1 MNYLMALLVLREN
14 WIAMRTCCTTT
25 AKENEMN
32 GQKDSRPRLAN
43 SAVYL
48 RDAHDSGLSAHSRFR
63 CAFESIYFCCCELA
77 ESHGIGLDG
86 LTHPSV
92 GVVDAGLTAL
102 HASSLERE
110 VVEQLTEWANNASP
124 FVPPVSMDDACRL
137 AEQINTATISFFAR
151 RGPAAPVEA

>member
-1 MNYLMALLVLREN
+1 MNEQN
-14 WIAMRTCCTTT
+14 
-25 AKENEMN
+25 
-32 GQKDSRPRLAN
+32 DSRPRLAN

-63 CAFESIYFCCCELA
+63 CAFESIYFCFCELA

-86 LTHPSV
+86 LTHPSID
-92 GVVDAGLTAL
+92 VVDAGLAAL

-110 VVEQLTEWANNASP
+110 VVEQLTEWTNNASP
-124 FVPPVSMDDACRL
+124 LLPSVTMDDACRL

-151 RGPAAPVEA
+151 RGPASPLEV